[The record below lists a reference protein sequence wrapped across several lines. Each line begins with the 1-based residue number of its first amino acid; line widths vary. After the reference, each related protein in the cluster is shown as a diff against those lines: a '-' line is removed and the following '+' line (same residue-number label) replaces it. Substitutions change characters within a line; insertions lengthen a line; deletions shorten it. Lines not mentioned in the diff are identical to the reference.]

1 MTNKT
6 ISEKA
11 KIELINAIKSDLAN
25 DKDAQ
30 HEAAAYGRVG
40 VYRMTQEQLMTEFN
54 YYGID
59 PFSD

>member
-1 MTNKT
+1 MTNKV
-6 ISEKA
+6 ISENA

-30 HEAAAYGRVG
+30 HEAAAYGHIG
-40 VYRMTQEQLMTEFN
+40 VYHMTQEQLMAEFN